1 MLIGHNMSVRLN
13 KVCRELNIGFQT
25 LSDFL
30 LSKGFVIELSPNFKL
45 TDEQAVLAYRH
56 FCDKEYIPRPKPIL
70 PKSDDLSSN
79 ITKISPLDDLIG
91 HNLSHLC
98 PKL

>member
-1 MLIGHNMSVRLN
+1 MSVRLN

-56 FCDKEYIPRPKPIL
+56 IYLALSPFYQNPTICLQIL
-70 PKSDDLSSN
+70 LKFPHLM
-79 ITKISPLDDLIG
+79 ILIG